1 VKLLLDEMYPA
12 EVAVALREQHGHDA
26 TSVRERPDLR
36 GRSDEDVFAAAQTDG
51 RAVVTE
57 NVRDFRP
64 IVREWEAEGRL
75 HHGVVFTTN
84 RRFPRA
90 RPRTVGR
97 LVSALADLLA
107 RSADFDEP
115 SNLEIWL

>member
-1 VKLLLDEMYPA
+1 MKLLLDEMYPA
-12 EVAVALREQHGHDA
+12 EVAVALSEQHGMDA
-26 TSVRERPDLR
+26 ISVRERPDVR
-36 GRSDEDVFAAAQTDG
+36 GRPDEDVFAAAQADG

-64 IVREWEAEGRL
+64 IAREWEAEGRL
-75 HHGVVFTTN
+75 HHGVVFTTD

-97 LVSALADLLA
+97 LVMALADLVE
-107 RSADFDEP
+107 RSADLDDP